1 MDCSES
7 IPASLTCPACGR
19 TFTADLWLIVDAAAR
34 PDLIDRLRNGTLHRL
49 ACPHCGNSVDIDAP
63 LLVYVP
69 PTADAD
75 ARLIFSPARSTSV
88 EEDQRHAVELLTRL
102 RNASGDAWR
111 DEWLERITN
120 ARRELLPLAL
130 SDDLEQAV
138 RRLADLLEQFINA
151 RTWDESRRILEQ
163 HPELFSPVAD
173 MLLERL
179 SAAFRAQGD
188 ENAQRILEEHRALL
202 RRCRKV
208 GIEQAFA
215 EKTTTPAPSGITAES
230 ANLPP
235 EIAQALREVLEQLA
249 VAGVEVRSPEDLE
262 QALQE
267 HPDLLEK
274 LMRAAADAGGL
285 VVPPAFAADVQI
297 AAEALVRYERSSDIE
312 ALDEAVAAWER
323 ILNHA
328 EFGRTEQWFCRIVLN
343 NAGGAY
349 LRRYWRQGRV
359 SDLNS
364 ALHLWE
370 TALSTS
376 SSDIS
381 VRSAILNNLGNGLRA
396 RYARTGNLADLDT
409 AIARFEEALVAVPF
423 DTPGRP
429 KILNNLGNGLRDRY
443 ARTGNPADLDTA
455 IARFEEALV
464 AAPFDAPD
472 RPAILNGLGNGLRDR
487 YARTGNPA
495 DLDTAIARFEEALVA
510 APFDAPDRP
519 VILNN
524 LGNGLRDRYAR
535 TGNLADLNA
544 AIAHYEKALAVTPP
558 DDPDRPSRVNN
569 LGNGLRDR
577 YVRTGNLAD
586 LNAAIAHYENA
597 LAAAPSGAPDR
608 PMYLNN
614 LGTGLRD
621 RYACTGN
628 LADLD
633 AAIARFEEALAAT
646 PLDAPDRS
654 SRLSNLGNG
663 LRARYARTGNLAD
676 LDAAIARF
684 EEALAAT
691 PPDAPDRSSR
701 LNNLGTGL
709 RDRYAR
715 TGNLADLNA
724 AIALFEEALATA
736 PPDALDRPIYLNNL
750 GTGLRD
756 RYTRSGNL
764 ADLNEAIMRFEEA
777 RDATPSDAPRRAA
790 ILNNLGNE
798 LRIRYVRTGN
808 LADLDV
814 AIKNFEDALKA
825 TPPDAPERSTILNN
839 LGNRL
844 RDRYAR
850 TSTRA
855 DLQAAQ
861 EAFRTACVS
870 GLETSLEDVLRAGRN
885 WGDWTFNRHAWDET
899 VAAYTY
905 AMQAVRRLFAI
916 QYRREEKLLWLRD
929 AQEVPVRLAYA
940 FIQQRQPEQA
950 LSALETGRARLLREA
965 LEQNRRDLS
974 RLPAMGFADLLS
986 AYLRARQ
993 EYSDLLVL
1001 AQSETRPPSWHT
1013 RIEAARQALSDAGRA
1028 IREQA
1033 GVHDPAFRSFMSDP
1047 TFPDI
1052 QSIAQIAPLV
1062 YLLATPV
1069 GGAALIVHA
1078 GGVQAVDLPE
1088 LTEAALN
1095 GWLVETDAEG
1105 KNVTGG
1111 YLPAQLAVTDWMP
1124 AALARLLPELGA
1136 KVMGP
1141 VLDALT
1147 LPSGPLPSPAL
1158 REREEGEAGA
1168 NTIILIPTGRLALL
1182 PLHAAQLPDG
1192 THVIDHVTVCYAP
1205 SALALRE
1212 ARRHA
1217 AERRAAPLRLAGVG
1231 NPLPP
1236 VAALAELHQ
1245 QLLAAAAALPDD
1257 PAAKE
1262 LRSLVALPTGQL
1274 IHEGFELQRQIRE
1287 LPDAWGDAVQQL
1299 RQLAAQWPSSLRYAK
1314 AELDSVIDLLPASA
1328 ATALYEQSAT
1338 LAALRERMDGAT
1350 ALHLSCH
1357 GVFRADDPLE
1367 LGLLLY
1373 NAAGQEER
1381 LTLRDLLDME
1391 QTTLRHTRL
1400 ATLSAC
1406 QTAITDF
1413 RNLPEELIGLPAG
1426 FLQAGVPGVIGT
1438 LWSVDDAATALLVTR
1453 IYEYMQQEGLPAARA
1468 VRRAQR
1474 WLRDVTAA
1482 ELETYLERHEAI
1494 ARARLESGRRM
1505 PVTLIEELFGKVT
1518 TAENPQQERP
1528 YASPNYWAP
1537 FTFTGAEEVRL

>member
-472 RPAILNGLGNGLRDR
+472 RP
-487 YARTGNPA
+487 
-495 DLDTAIARFEEALVA
+495 
-510 APFDAPDRP
+510 

-621 RYACTGN
+621 RYAC
-628 LADLD
+628 
-633 AAIARFEEALAAT
+633 
-646 PLDAPDRS
+646 
-654 SRLSNLGNG
+654 
-663 LRARYARTGNLAD
+663 TGNLAD

-839 LGNRL
+839 LGNGL

-1367 LGLLLY
+1367 SGLLLY

-1413 RNLPEELIGLPAG
+1413 RNLPEESIGLPAG

>member
-1 MDCSES
+1 MDYSES
-7 IPASLTCPACGR
+7 IPASLACPACGR
-19 TFTADLWLIVDAAAR
+19 TFTADLWQIVDAAAR
-34 PDLIDRLRNGTLHRL
+34 PDLIDRLRNGTLHRI
-49 ACPHCGNSVDIDAP
+49 ACPHCGHSVDADAP

-75 ARLIFSPARSTSV
+75 ARLIFSPARSTSA

-111 DEWLERITN
+111 DEWLERIAN
-120 ARRELLPLAL
+120 VPRELLPLAL
-130 SDDLEQAV
+130 SDDPEQAL
-138 RRLADLLEQFINA
+138 RRLVDLLQQFVTA
-151 RTWDESRRILEQ
+151 PTWAESRRILEQ
-163 HPELFSPVAD
+163 RPELLSPVAD
-173 MLLERL
+173 MLLEDL
-179 SAAFRAQGD
+179 SAAARAQGD
-188 ENAQRILEEHRALL
+188 ENAQRIFDEHLALL
-202 RRCRKV
+202 RRCHEV

-249 VAGVEVRSPEDLE
+249 VAGVEVRSHEDLE
-262 QALQE
+262 RALQE

-443 ARTGNPADLDTA
+443 ART
-455 IARFEEALV
+455 
-464 AAPFDAPD
+464 
-472 RPAILNGLGNGLRDR
+472 
-487 YARTGNPA
+487 
-495 DLDTAIARFEEALVA
+495 
-510 APFDAPDRP
+510 
-519 VILNN
+519 
-524 LGNGLRDRYAR
+524 
-535 TGNLADLNA
+535 
-544 AIAHYEKALAVTPP
+544 
-558 DDPDRPSRVNN
+558 
-569 LGNGLRDR
+569 
-577 YVRTGNLAD
+577 
-586 LNAAIAHYENA
+586 
-597 LAAAPSGAPDR
+597 
-608 PMYLNN
+608 
-614 LGTGLRD
+614 
-621 RYACTGN
+621 
-628 LADLD
+628 
-633 AAIARFEEALAAT
+633 
-646 PLDAPDRS
+646 
-654 SRLSNLGNG
+654 
-663 LRARYARTGNLAD
+663 
-676 LDAAIARF
+676 
-684 EEALAAT
+684 
-691 PPDAPDRSSR
+691 
-701 LNNLGTGL
+701 
-709 RDRYAR
+709 
-715 TGNLADLNA
+715 
-724 AIALFEEALATA
+724 
-736 PPDALDRPIYLNNL
+736 
-750 GTGLRD
+750 
-756 RYTRSGNL
+756 
-764 ADLNEAIMRFEEA
+764 
-777 RDATPSDAPRRAA
+777 
-790 ILNNLGNE
+790 
-798 LRIRYVRTGN
+798 
-808 LADLDV
+808 
-814 AIKNFEDALKA
+814 
-825 TPPDAPERSTILNN
+825 
-839 LGNRL
+839 
-844 RDRYAR
+844 
-850 TSTRA
+850 STRA

-950 LSALETGRARLLREA
+950 LSALETGRARLLREV

-1105 KNVTGG
+1105 KNVTGS
-1111 YLPAQLAVTDWMP
+1111 YLPAQLAVADWMP

-1141 VLDALT
+1141 VLDALA
-1147 LPSGPLPSPAL
+1147 LPPGPLPSPTL

-1245 QLLAAAAALPDD
+1245 QLQAAAAALPDD

-1274 IHEGFELQRQIRE
+1274 IHEGFELQRLIRW
-1287 LPDAWGDAVQQL
+1287 LPDARGDAGQQL

-1314 AELDSVIDLLPASA
+1314 AELESVIDLLPASA
-1328 ATALYEQSAT
+1328 ATALYEQAAT

-1367 LGLLLY
+1367 SGLLLY

-1413 RNLPEELIGLPAG
+1413 RNLPEESIGLPAG

-1453 IYEYMQQEGLPAARA
+1453 IYEYMQQEGLPAAQA

-1528 YASPNYWAP
+1528 YASPHYWAP